1 MEDELRKTIEERRDE
16 MTAGPTEGY
25 QDMDKAAD
33 TFQREAQQHPDFQSG
48 RSEVVDVPE
57 NEQLDRSVATETDSY

>member
-1 MEDELRKTIEERRDE
+1 

-33 TFQREAQQHPDFQSG
+33 TFQREAQQHPDPQRG
-48 RSEVVDVPE
+48 RSDVMDVPAT
-57 NEQLDRSVATETDSY
+57 EQVDRPVATETDSY